1 METPVVAKHLPPY
14 TFFPIVVVLEQPSD
28 IHLLYEQ
35 PVEGAAHP
43 LPTLCLLL

>member
-1 METPVVAKHLPPY
+1 MY
-14 TFFPIVVVLEQPSD
+14 FFSIVVVLEQPSH

-43 LPTLCLLL
+43 LPPPLSLQLCAAPLECG